1 MAGAAFVKLS
11 LDDKALLDGLS
22 KSQDRVKRFCAEV
35 RQYGT
40 QMASFSALA
49 ALPIRNA
56 VSSFADFELKMRQ
69 VKVMTDSSADSMRKM
84 SRLTREL
91 GRTTSYTTSQIASGM
106 VEFARAG
113 FSLSEIRNSIKPAM
127 DMAMATG
134 SDLSKSIQVAS
145 NAIRSFNLDSSSL
158 GRVSDVITATVNSS
172 TQTLEDFAEAFH
184 KASPIF
190 NQAGYDISELSA
202 AIGVLANL
210 GIKGSIAGTG
220 LSRAVQQISK
230 SSVRKVFK
238 EEANIDVEYGGKL
251 RKITDIF
258 KDMAYHMRSLSS
270 EAEQNEFVQR
280 TLGIIG
286 GRTGMPMISQF
297 ERVDELLAKIR
308 SSMGISSRSAD
319 EMERTTYGAVQR
331 IASALDD
338 VSIQLGELLS
348 SSIVG
353 DVETLARGLNS
364 LAGSTGALGGMAQ
377 QIVRFVSAFAGLGGV
392 IYVVSKIG
400 DVLSVF
406 NRPFKGASDAMA
418 KAFGKEGDKAYRA
431 RRMELMHL
439 AAEKQKEVDESQ
451 KSLDSESESLR
462 VCKERLNAQRE
473 LVKSIEKE
481 KLAARESVRESDR
494 RIAGIQE
501 TSRRESERYSQSL
514 IDRYRISAENRAEI
528 FDRQNRLSE
537 SEDRLEELR
546 RNRSAAKSSVDRYRK
561 TPEFSRYS
569 SALSRMARTQTDIS
583 GRMHDLDLKM
593 QGGNATPEEKAE
605 YKNLDR
611 QYKAVSKSLEFAR
624 KKAMARIDFD
634 ALSTSDKEVSEID
647 AQIKAESQRRRSLA
661 NELKET
667 LKKYNVDEAGFKTL
681 TRQNRAAASGYSAQ
695 VSAERQEKSRR
706 EDEYG
711 RVSGRLSAAKSEE
724 KAIEKEYRTLERGVS
739 KRKKSH
745 DAIVEQIR
753 TIDANL
759 NAVMPPTGFTQAGI
773 DEYNGL
779 SGAIKDTGRSLKA
792 LDDEAKSISKE
803 LPSILSNIERESK
816 TLDFAKEERD
826 RYLSS
831 DDVKSLKKDI
841 YQYRKASGNVKATIG
856 DIVKGGDA
864 AVSADFN
871 NAILKA
877 TENRD
882 KRIADMMSRR
892 DRLSSS
898 VSSASNELLSGRN
911 VPPSRRKV
919 LQGIVRNGSREIAD
933 IDKAIEG
940 VNRKYDDYVSGVKEN
955 LKSLSESI
963 RKRYKEIRGKA
974 STRGSAV
981 RQAMEA
987 RRNAM
992 EAYDAKSGRLEE
1004 IRGEKASSAF
1014 DYLKSNAE
1022 LSRLLKSGKISDG
1035 AGAMIRV
1042 VNDTKG
1048 VGSYMKAVSALSGT
1062 LSQATLTEL
1071 KNAAAVRMSGVEYGK
1086 ASGLIKAKSLA
1097 VSFGTKALA
1106 TSIQVL
1112 GQAWSMVK
1120 SYMLSM
1126 GVSFAITKALD
1137 YYNKVVNEGVERT
1150 EKLIDRYERLM
1161 EVMRGKR
1168 EEAISK
1174 SAQSYNDVAL
1184 IRSLGTEGL
1193 IDVGKYEKAN
1203 EAVDRLR
1210 KSYSELKS
1218 ELKDVETARRNADR
1232 IAKAVTAKN
1241 VSDVSAIDTESIS
1254 TGMGGINAA
1263 IANVEER
1270 IRRGDSGYRKSLLD
1284 DLVKAGGIRKVTT
1297 RTRDDKSGV
1306 TFSHYIGTQQSQY
1319 AAIGVGGDSAK
1330 EARYMR
1336 SHGYSEYDESTGK
1349 WYKVKESVNYGF
1361 EKVEDMTEESLR
1373 RIVDVIGKY
1382 LSKSDLE
1389 FENGDSSKIVE
1400 LSKKA
1405 DDLRKALETLRRS
1418 RSGDIGVNPNRV
1430 YSDAYPGAMPD
1441 EERTRGIDAVKASID
1456 RISSLSMTDTE
1467 NTLEKFN
1474 EEAKR
1479 NIEFLDKVISDYTD
1493 RLDYYRRSYGTLRG
1507 MAMTEPDRGR
1517 RSDLI
1522 RKMMTTLDNIK
1533 FTGNEL
1539 DKVILPL
1546 KDSYEGYVASYR
1558 KMMADKQSYQD
1569 YRNTRGPADDIVRA
1583 MSGKIDK
1590 ELDDIDLGKMFDD
1603 IRESMRSGD
1612 YDGASRKADNLAGL
1626 LERYIAYL
1634 RKEYYQRARD
1644 LSGKGLFS
1652 NDGRMSQQE
1661 KDDAMHELNDIASK
1675 LRDATDGFAKASAEV
1690 RRISV
1695 DIADKIR
1702 GIAENAQR
1710 YGLGGMSAVGYEG
1723 QASDAKM
1730 QFVRYAEQVGAMY
1743 SKGKRPGDREYDEAA
1758 KRLLMA
1764 SAAIERAGT
1773 AASDAGEFEKRIYGD
1788 AMRPFLMKDYGAVSE
1803 RTLEKKIT
1811 RLERS
1816 LELLG
1821 RTIDRTIRNKFGKS
1835 TVKGGAYNQGEKSEE
1850 LNRARIKASE
1860 QAIELDRLYRQRDAL
1875 RNADSFAKNYSFF
1888 SETSFSAKELDALGR
1903 DGTQERIARSSE
1915 GVERNTR
1922 AIDEKVR
1929 ALQGRLFFND
1939 VKATTWS
1946 E

>member
-69 VKVMTDSSADSMRKM
+69 IRVMTDSSADSMRKM

-220 LSRAVQQISK
+220 LARAVQQISK

-338 VSIQLGELLS
+338 VSIQLGELIS

-418 KAFGKEGDKAYRA
+418 KAFGKDGDKAYRA
-431 RRMELMHL
+431 RRTELMHL

-494 RIAGIQE
+494 RIASIQE

-514 IDRYRISAENRAEI
+514 IDRYKISADNRAEI
-528 FDRQNRLSE
+528 FDKQNRLRE
-537 SEDRLEELR
+537 SEDRLAELR
-546 RNRSAAKSSVDRYRK
+546 RKRSEAKSRVDRYK
-561 TPEFSRYS
+561 KSPDYSRYRS
-569 SALSRMARTQTDIS
+569 DLSRMAKTQTEIS
-583 GRMHDLDLKM
+583 GRMHDLDLKI

-611 QYKAVSKSLEFAR
+611 QYKAVSKSLEFTR
-624 KKAMARIDFD
+624 KKAMARIDFE
-634 ALSTSDKEVSEID
+634 ALDRSEKDVSAID
-647 AQIKAESQRRRSLA
+647 AQIKAEKQTNRRLA
-661 NELKET
+661 KELKET

-681 TRQNRAAASGYSAQ
+681 TRQYRAAASGYSAQ
-695 VSAERQEKSRR
+695 VSSERQEKSRR

-711 RVSGRLSAAKSEE
+711 RVSGRLATAKAEE

-745 DAIVEQIR
+745 DAIVEQRR

-779 SGAIKDTGRSLKA
+779 SGAIKDTKKRLND

-803 LPSILSNIERESK
+803 LPSLLSNVEKESK

-826 RYLSS
+826 RYISS

-882 KRIADMMSRR
+882 RRIAEMMSRR

-898 VSSASNELLSGRN
+898 VASASNELLSGRN

-933 IDKAIEG
+933 IDKAIDA

-974 STRGSAV
+974 GTRGSAV
-981 RQAMEA
+981 RKALDA

-992 EAYDAKSGRLEE
+992 EAYDAKSGRLDE

-1014 DYLKSNAE
+1014 DYLKRNAD
-1022 LSRLLKSGKISDG
+1022 LARLLKSGKISEG

-1062 LSQATLTEL
+1062 LSQATLAEL
-1071 KNAAAVRMSGVEYGK
+1071 KNAVSVRNSGVEYSK
-1086 ASGLIKAKSLA
+1086 ASGKVKAMA
-1097 VSFGTKALA
+1097 YGVAFGTKALA

-1112 GQAWSMVK
+1112 GQAWSTVK

-1126 GVSFAITKALD
+1126 GVSFAITKALE

-1150 EKLIDRYERLM
+1150 DKLIDRYERLM
-1161 EVMRGKR
+1161 EMMRGKR

-1174 SAQSYNDVAL
+1174 SAQSYNDIAL
-1184 IRSLGTEGL
+1184 IRSLGTEGP

-1263 IANVEER
+1263 IANVAER

-1284 DLVKAGGIRKVTT
+1284 DLVKAGGLGKVTT
-1297 RTRDDKSGV
+1297 RTRDDKSGITYAGAMAYHNPYRVNQLKPV
-1306 TFSHYIGTQQSQY
+1306 TMEEQ
-1319 AAIGVGGDSAK
+1319 AK
-1330 EARYMR
+1330 DMMQL
-1336 SHGYSEYDESTGK
+1336 GYSEYDESTGK

-1373 RIVDVIGKY
+1373 SIVDVIGKY

-1389 FENGDSSKIVE
+1389 IENGDSSKIVA
-1400 LSKKA
+1400 LSQKA

-1418 RSGDIGVNPNRV
+1418 RAGDIGVNPNRV
-1430 YSDAYPGAMPD
+1430 YSEAYPGAMPD
-1441 EERTRGIDAVKASID
+1441 DERTRGIDAVKASIE

-1474 EEAKR
+1474 EEAKK

-1522 RKMMTTLDNIK
+1522 RKMMTALDNIK
-1533 FTGNEL
+1533 FTWNEL
-1539 DKVILPL
+1539 DNVILPL

-1558 KMMADKQSYQD
+1558 KMMADRQSYQD

-1583 MSGKIDK
+1583 MSGKVDK
-1590 ELDDIDLGKMFDD
+1590 ELDDIDIGKMFDD
-1603 IRESMRSGD
+1603 IRESMKSGD

-1634 RKEYYQRARD
+1634 RKEYYQRARE

-1661 KDDAMHELNDIASK
+1661 KDDAMYELNDIASK
-1675 LRDATDGFAKASAEV
+1675 LRDATEGFAKASAEV

-1710 YGLGGMSAVGYEG
+1710 YGLGGMSAVGHEG

-1764 SAAIERAGT
+1764 SAAIERAST
-1773 AASDAGEFEKRIYGD
+1773 ASSEAGEFEKRIYGE

-1821 RTIDRTIRNKFGKS
+1821 RTIDRKIRNKFGKS

-1860 QAIELDRLYRQRDAL
+1860 QAIELDRLYRQREAL
-1875 RNADSFAKNYSFF
+1875 KNADSFAKNYSFF
-1888 SETSFSAKELDALGR
+1888 SETSFSAKELDALGH

>member
-22 KSQDRVKRFCAEV
+22 KSQDRMKRFCAEV

-220 LSRAVQQISK
+220 LARAVQQISK

-364 LAGSTGALGGMAQ
+364 LAASTGALGGMAQ

-462 VCKERLNAQRE
+462 VCKERLNAQRQ

-494 RIAGIQE
+494 RIASIQDRA
-501 TSRRESERYSQSL
+501 RRESEQYSQKL
-514 IDRYRISAENRAEI
+514 IDRYKISADNKAEI
-528 FDRQNRLSE
+528 FDKQNRLRE
-537 SEDRLEELR
+537 SEDMIAELIR
-546 RNRSAAKSSVDRYRK
+546 KRSEAKSNVDRYK
-561 TPEFSRYS
+561 KSPYYSKYS
-569 SALSRMARTQTDIS
+569 SALSRMERTQTDIS
-583 GRMHDLDLKM
+583 GRMHDLDMKM
-593 QGGNATPEEKAE
+593 QGGTATADEKAE
-605 YKNLDR
+605 YRNLDR
-611 QYKAVSKSLEFAR
+611 QYRAVSKSLEFTR
-624 KKAMARIDFD
+624 KKAMASIDFD
-634 ALSTSDKEVSEID
+634 ALAKSEADVSDLDAEIS
-647 AQIKAESQRRRSLA
+647 AASAARRRIA
-661 NELKET
+661 AELKGT

-681 TRQNRAAASGYSAQ
+681 TRMNRAAASGYSAQ
-695 VSAERQEKSRR
+695 VSSERQEKTRR

-711 RVSGRLSAAKSEE
+711 RVSGRLSAAKAEE
-724 KAIEKEYRTLERGVS
+724 KAIEKEYRTLERGVN

-745 DAIVEQIR
+745 DAIVEQRR

-759 NAVMPPTGFTQAGI
+759 NAVMPPTGFTKAGI

-779 SGAIKDTGRSLKA
+779 SGAIKDTKRSLNA
-792 LDDEAKSISKE
+792 LDDETKSISKE
-803 LPSILSNIERESK
+803 LPSLLSNVERESK
-816 TLDFAKEERD
+816 ALDFAKEERD
-826 RYLSS
+826 RYLVS
-831 DDVKSLKKDI
+831 DEAKAIKRDI
-841 YQYRKASGNVKATIG
+841 YRFRKASLNDSVTIG
-856 DIVKGGDA
+856 DIVNGGDA
-864 AVSADFN
+864 AVSESLN
-871 NAILKA
+871 SA
-877 TENRD
+877 TTEAMAYRD
-882 KRIADMMSRR
+882 RKIAELMSRR
-892 DRLSSS
+892 ETLKSS
-898 VSSASNELLSGRN
+898 VSSSADELLSGRN

-919 LQGIVRNGSREIAD
+919 LQGIVRNGSRGIAD
-933 IDKAIEG
+933 IDKAIDA

-963 RKRYKEIRGKA
+963 RKRYKEIRENAG
-974 STRGSAV
+974 TRASAV
-981 RQAMEA
+981 RKAMDA

-1014 DYLKSNAE
+1014 DYLKRNAE
-1022 LSRLLKSGKISDG
+1022 LARLLKSGKISEG

-1048 VGSYMKAVSALSGT
+1048 VGTYMKAVSSLSGT

-1126 GVSFAITKALD
+1126 GVSFAITKALE
-1137 YYNKVVNEGVERT
+1137 YYNRVVNEGVERT
-1150 EKLIDRYERLM
+1150 ERLIDRYERLM
-1161 EVMRGKR
+1161 EMMRGKR

-1184 IRSLGTEGL
+1184 IRSLGTEGP

-1218 ELKDVETARRNADR
+1218 ELKDVDTARRNADR

-1270 IRRGDSGYRKSLLD
+1270 IRRGDSGYRQSLLD
-1284 DLVKAGGIRKVTT
+1284 ELVKAGGIRKVTT

-1330 EARYMR
+1330 EASYMR

-1373 RIVDVIGKY
+1373 SIVDVIDKY

-1400 LSKKA
+1400 LSQKA
-1405 DDLRKALETLRRS
+1405 DGLRKALETLRRS

-1430 YSDAYPGAMPD
+1430 YSEAYPGAMPD
-1441 EERTRGIDAVKASID
+1441 EERTRGIDAVKASIE

-1474 EEAKR
+1474 EEAKK

-1522 RKMMTTLDNIK
+1522 RKMMTALDNIK

-1539 DKVILPL
+1539 DKVIIPL

-1558 KMMADKQSYQD
+1558 KMMADRQSYQD

-1590 ELDDIDLGKMFDD
+1590 ELDDIDIGKMFDD
-1603 IRESMRSGD
+1603 IREYMKSGD
-1612 YDGASRKADNLAGL
+1612 YDGASRKADNLSGL

-1634 RKEYYQRARD
+1634 RKEYYQRARE

-1661 KDDAMHELNDIASK
+1661 KDDAMYELNDIASK
-1675 LRDATDGFAKASAEV
+1675 LRDATEGFAKASGEV

-1695 DIADKIR
+1695 EIADKIR

-1764 SAAIERAGT
+1764 SAAIERAVT
-1773 AASDAGEFEKRIYGD
+1773 ASSEAGEFEKRIYGE

-1860 QAIELDRLYRQRDAL
+1860 QAIELDRLYRQREAL
-1875 RNADSFAKNYSFF
+1875 KNADSFAKNYSFF

-1929 ALQGRLFFND
+1929 ELQGRLFFND

>member
-69 VKVMTDSSADSMRKM
+69 IKVMTDSSADSMRKM

-145 NAIRSFNLDSSSL
+145 NAIRSFNLDSLSL

-220 LSRAVQQISK
+220 LARAVQQISK

-364 LAGSTGALGGMAQ
+364 LAASTGALGGMAQ

-392 IYVVSKIG
+392 IYIVSKIG

-418 KAFGKEGDKAYRA
+418 KAFGNEGDKAYRA
-431 RRMELMHL
+431 RRTELMHL

-494 RIAGIQE
+494 RIASIQE

-514 IDRYRISAENRAEI
+514 IDRYKISAENKAEI
-528 FDRQNRLSE
+528 FDRQNRLRE
-537 SEDRLEELR
+537 SEDRIADLR
-546 RNRSAAKSSVDRYRK
+546 RKRSEAKSSVDRYK
-561 TPEFSRYS
+561 KSPDYSRYR
-569 SALSRMARTQTDIS
+569 ADLSRMARTQTDIS
-583 GRMHDLDLKM
+583 GRMHDLDKKM
-593 QGGNATPEEKAE
+593 QEGTATADEKAE

-611 QYKAVSKSLEFAR
+611 QYKAVSKALEFTR
-624 KKAMARIDFD
+624 KKAMANIDFD
-634 ALSTSDKEVSEID
+634 ALAKSESDVSDLDAEIS
-647 AQIKAESQRRRSLA
+647 AASAERRRLA
-661 NELKET
+661 SELKGT

-681 TRQNRAAASGYSAQ
+681 TRMNRAAASGYSAQ
-695 VSAERQEKSRR
+695 VSAERQEKTRR

-711 RVSGRLSAAKSEE
+711 RVSGRLTAAKAEE
-724 KAIEKEYRTLERGVS
+724 KAIEKEYRTLERGVN

-745 DAIVEQIR
+745 DAIVEQRR

-759 NAVMPPTGFTQAGI
+759 NAVMPPTGFTKAGI

-779 SGAIKDTGRSLKA
+779 SGAIKDTKKSLKA

-803 LPSILSNIERESK
+803 LPSLLSNVEKESK
-816 TLDFAKEERD
+816 NLDFAKEERD
-826 RYLSS
+826 RYISS

-841 YQYRKASGNVKATIG
+841 YQYRKASENGKATIG

-864 AVSADFN
+864 AFSADLN
-871 NAILKA
+871 SAILKA

-892 DRLSSS
+892 DRISSS
-898 VSSASNELLSGRN
+898 VASASNELLSGRN

-933 IDKAIEG
+933 IDKAIDA

-981 RQAMEA
+981 RQAMDA

-1004 IRGEKASSAF
+1004 IRGEKASAAF
-1014 DYLKSNAE
+1014 YYLKSNAE
-1022 LSRLLKSGKISDG
+1022 LSRLLKSGKISAG

-1048 VGSYMKAVSALSGT
+1048 VGTYMKAVSSLSGT
-1062 LSQATLTEL
+1062 LSQATLMEL
-1071 KNAAAVRMSGVEYGK
+1071 KNAAAVRMSGVEYGN
-1086 ASGLIKAKSLA
+1086 ASGKVKAMA
-1097 VSFGTKALA
+1097 YGVAFGTKALA

-1126 GVSFAITKALD
+1126 GVSFAITKALE

-1150 EKLIDRYERLM
+1150 ERLIDRYERLM
-1161 EVMRGKR
+1161 EMMRDKR

-1184 IRSLGTEGL
+1184 IRSLGTEGP

-1297 RTRDDKSGV
+1297 RTRDDKSGITYAGAMAYHNPYRVNQLKPV
-1306 TFSHYIGTQQSQY
+1306 TMEEQ
-1319 AAIGVGGDSAK
+1319 AK
-1330 EARYMR
+1330 DMMQL
-1336 SHGYSEYDESTGK
+1336 GYSEYDESTGK

-1361 EKVEDMTEESLR
+1361 EKVEDMTEESLGS
-1373 RIVDVIGKY
+1373 IVDVIEKY

-1389 FENGDSSKIVE
+1389 FEKDDSSKIVE
-1400 LSKKA
+1400 LSQKA
-1405 DDLRKALETLRRS
+1405 DELRKALETLRRS

-1430 YSDAYPGAMPD
+1430 YSEAYPGAMPD
-1441 EERTRGIDAVKASID
+1441 DERTRGINEVKASIE

-1467 NTLEKFN
+1467 KTLEKFN

-1522 RKMMTTLDNIK
+1522 RKMMTALDNIK

-1558 KMMADKQSYQD
+1558 KMMADRQSYQD
-1569 YRNTRGPADDIVRA
+1569 YRNTRGPADDIVRS
-1583 MSGKIDK
+1583 MSGKVDK

-1603 IRESMRSGD
+1603 IRESMKSGD

-1634 RKEYYQRARD
+1634 RKEYYQRARA
-1644 LSGKGLFS
+1644 LSDKGLFS

-1661 KDDAMHELNDIASK
+1661 KDDAMYELNDIASK
-1675 LRDATDGFAKASAEV
+1675 LRDATEGFAKASGEV

-1695 DIADKIR
+1695 EIADKIR

-1773 AASDAGEFEKRIYGD
+1773 ASSEAGEFEKRIYGD
-1788 AMRPFLMKDYGAVSE
+1788 AMMPFLMKDYGAVSE

-1860 QAIELDRLYRQRDAL
+1860 QAIELDRLYRQREAL

-1929 ALQGRLFFND
+1929 SLQGRLFFND

>member
-1 MAGAAFVKLS
+1 
-11 LDDKALLDGLS
+11 
-22 KSQDRVKRFCAEV
+22 
-35 RQYGT
+35 
-40 QMASFSALA
+40 
-49 ALPIRNA
+49 
-56 VSSFADFELKMRQ
+56 
-69 VKVMTDSSADSMRKM
+69 
-84 SRLTREL
+84 
-91 GRTTSYTTSQIASGM
+91 
-106 VEFARAG
+106 
-113 FSLSEIRNSIKPAM
+113 
-127 DMAMATG
+127 
-134 SDLSKSIQVAS
+134 
-145 NAIRSFNLDSSSL
+145 
-158 GRVSDVITATVNSS
+158 
-172 TQTLEDFAEAFH
+172 
-184 KASPIF
+184 
-190 NQAGYDISELSA
+190 
-202 AIGVLANL
+202 
-210 GIKGSIAGTG
+210 
-220 LSRAVQQISK
+220 
-230 SSVRKVFK
+230 
-238 EEANIDVEYGGKL
+238 
-251 RKITDIF
+251 
-258 KDMAYHMRSLSS
+258 
-270 EAEQNEFVQR
+270 
-280 TLGIIG
+280 
-286 GRTGMPMISQF
+286 
-297 ERVDELLAKIR
+297 
-308 SSMGISSRSAD
+308 
-319 EMERTTYGAVQR
+319 
-331 IASALDD
+331 
-338 VSIQLGELLS
+338 
-348 SSIVG
+348 
-353 DVETLARGLNS
+353 
-364 LAGSTGALGGMAQ
+364 
-377 QIVRFVSAFAGLGGV
+377 
-392 IYVVSKIG
+392 
-400 DVLSVF
+400 
-406 NRPFKGASDAMA
+406 
-418 KAFGKEGDKAYRA
+418 
-431 RRMELMHL
+431 
-439 AAEKQKEVDESQ
+439 
-451 KSLDSESESLR
+451 
-462 VCKERLNAQRE
+462 
-473 LVKSIEKE
+473 
-481 KLAARESVRESDR
+481 
-494 RIAGIQE
+494 
-501 TSRRESERYSQSL
+501 
-514 IDRYRISAENRAEI
+514 
-528 FDRQNRLSE
+528 
-537 SEDRLEELR
+537 
-546 RNRSAAKSSVDRYRK
+546 
-561 TPEFSRYS
+561 
-569 SALSRMARTQTDIS
+569 
-583 GRMHDLDLKM
+583 
-593 QGGNATPEEKAE
+593 
-605 YKNLDR
+605 
-611 QYKAVSKSLEFAR
+611 
-624 KKAMARIDFD
+624 
-634 ALSTSDKEVSEID
+634 
-647 AQIKAESQRRRSLA
+647 
-661 NELKET
+661 
-667 LKKYNVDEAGFKTL
+667 
-681 TRQNRAAASGYSAQ
+681 
-695 VSAERQEKSRR
+695 
-706 EDEYG
+706 
-711 RVSGRLSAAKSEE
+711 
-724 KAIEKEYRTLERGVS
+724 
-739 KRKKSH
+739 
-745 DAIVEQIR
+745 
-753 TIDANL
+753 
-759 NAVMPPTGFTQAGI
+759 
-773 DEYNGL
+773 
-779 SGAIKDTGRSLKA
+779 
-792 LDDEAKSISKE
+792 
-803 LPSILSNIERESK
+803 
-816 TLDFAKEERD
+816 
-826 RYLSS
+826 
-831 DDVKSLKKDI
+831 
-841 YQYRKASGNVKATIG
+841 
-856 DIVKGGDA
+856 
-864 AVSADFN
+864 
-871 NAILKA
+871 
-877 TENRD
+877 
-882 KRIADMMSRR
+882 MMSRR
-892 DRLSSS
+892 DRISSS
-898 VSSASNELLSGRN
+898 VASASNELLSGMN
-911 VPPSRRKV
+911 VPYSRRKV
-919 LQGIVRNGSREIAD
+919 LQGIVSNGSREIAD
-933 IDKAIEG
+933 IDKAIDA

-963 RKRYKEIRGKA
+963 RKRYKEVRGKA
-974 STRGSAV
+974 STRGYAV

-992 EAYDAKSGRLEE
+992 DAYAAKSGRLEE

-1022 LSRLLKSGKISDG
+1022 LARLLKSGKISEG

-1048 VGSYMKAVSALSGT
+1048 VGTYMKAVSSLSGT
-1062 LSQATLTEL
+1062 LSQATLMEL

-1086 ASGLIKAKSLA
+1086 ASGKVKAMA
-1097 VSFGTKALA
+1097 YGVAFGTKALA

-1126 GVSFAITKALD
+1126 GVSFAITKALE

-1150 EKLIDRYERLM
+1150 ERLIDRYERLM
-1161 EVMRGKR
+1161 EMMRDKR

-1184 IRSLGTEGL
+1184 IRSLGTEGP

-1297 RTRDDKSGV
+1297 RTRDDKSGITYAGAMAYHNPYRVNQLKPV
-1306 TFSHYIGTQQSQY
+1306 TMEEQ
-1319 AAIGVGGDSAK
+1319 AK
-1330 EARYMR
+1330 DMMQL
-1336 SHGYSEYDESTGK
+1336 GYSEYDESTGK

-1373 RIVDVIGKY
+1373 SIVDVIGKY

-1389 FENGDSSKIVE
+1389 FEKDDSSKIVE
-1400 LSKKA
+1400 LSQKA
-1405 DDLRKALETLRRS
+1405 EELRKALETLRRS

-1430 YSDAYPGAMPD
+1430 YSEAYPGAMPD
-1441 EERTRGIDAVKASID
+1441 DERTRGINEVKASIE

-1467 NTLEKFN
+1467 KTLEKFN

-1522 RKMMTTLDNIK
+1522 RKMMTALDNIK

-1558 KMMADKQSYQD
+1558 KMMADRQSYQD

-1603 IRESMRSGD
+1603 IRESMKSGD

-1634 RKEYYQRARD
+1634 RKEYYQRARE
-1644 LSGKGLFS
+1644 LSDKGLFS

-1661 KDDAMHELNDIASK
+1661 KDDAMYELNDIASK
-1675 LRDATDGFAKASAEV
+1675 LRDATEGFAKASGEV

-1695 DIADKIR
+1695 EIADKIR

-1710 YGLGGMSAVGYEG
+1710 YGLGGMSEVGYEG

-1773 AASDAGEFEKRIYGD
+1773 ASSEAGEFEKRIYGD
-1788 AMRPFLMKDYGAVSE
+1788 AMMPFLMKDYGAVSE

-1860 QAIELDRLYRQRDAL
+1860 QAIELDRLYRQREAL

>member
-69 VKVMTDSSADSMRKM
+69 IRVMTDSSADSMRKM

-220 LSRAVQQISK
+220 LARAVQQISK

-514 IDRYRISAENRAEI
+514 IDRYKISADNRAEI
-528 FDRQNRLSE
+528 FDKQNRLRE
-537 SEDRLEELR
+537 SEDRIAELIR
-546 RNRSAAKSSVDRYRK
+546 KRSEAKSSVDRYK
-561 TPEFSRYS
+561 KSPDYSRYRS
-569 SALSRMARTQTDIS
+569 DLSRMARTQTDIS
-583 GRMHDLDLKM
+583 GRMHELDKKM
-593 QGGNATPEEKAE
+593 QEGTATDDEKAE

-611 QYKAVSKSLEFAR
+611 QYKAVSKSLEFTR
-624 KKAMARIDFD
+624 KKAMASIDFD
-634 ALSTSDKEVSEID
+634 ALSKSEADVSDFDAEIS
-647 AQIKAESQRRRSLA
+647 AASAERRRLA
-661 NELKET
+661 SELKGT

-681 TRQNRAAASGYSAQ
+681 TRQNRAAASGYSAK

-711 RVSGRLSAAKSEE
+711 RVSGRLSAAKAEE

-745 DAIVEQIR
+745 DAIVEQRR

-792 LDDEAKSISKE
+792 LDDEAKSISNE

-816 TLDFAKEERD
+816 TLDLAKDERD

-856 DIVKGGDA
+856 DIVNGGDA

-882 KRIADMMSRR
+882 RRIAEMMSRR

-898 VSSASNELLSGRN
+898 VASASNELLSGRN

-919 LQGIVRNGSREIAD
+919 LQGIVRNGSRGVAD
-933 IDKAIEG
+933 IDKAIDA

-963 RKRYKEIRGKA
+963 RKRYKEIRGNA
-974 STRGSAV
+974 STRGYAV
-981 RQAMEA
+981 RQALDA

-1014 DYLKSNAE
+1014 DYLKRNAD
-1022 LSRLLKSGKISDG
+1022 LARLLKSGKISEG

-1048 VGSYMKAVSALSGT
+1048 VGSYMKAVSALSGA
-1062 LSQATLTEL
+1062 LSQATLAEL

-1086 ASGLIKAKSLA
+1086 ASGRVKAMAYASA
-1097 VSFGTKALA
+1097 FGTKALA

-1126 GVSFAITKALD
+1126 GVSFAITKALE

-1161 EVMRGKR
+1161 EMMRDRR

-1174 SAQSYNDVAL
+1174 SAQSYNDIAL
-1184 IRSLGTEGL
+1184 IRSLGTEGP

-1254 TGMGGINAA
+1254 AGMGGINAA

-1284 DLVKAGGIRKVTT
+1284 DLVKAGGLGKVTT
-1297 RTRDDKSGV
+1297 RTRDDKSGITYAGAMAYHNPYRVNQLKPV
-1306 TFSHYIGTQQSQY
+1306 TMEEQ
-1319 AAIGVGGDSAK
+1319 AK
-1330 EARYMR
+1330 DMMQL
-1336 SHGYSEYDESTGK
+1336 GYSEYDESTGK

-1373 RIVDVIGKY
+1373 SIVDVIEKY

-1400 LSKKA
+1400 LSQKA

-1430 YSDAYPGAMPD
+1430 YSEAYPGAMPD
-1441 EERTRGIDAVKASID
+1441 DERTRGIDAVKASIE
-1456 RISSLSMTDTE
+1456 RISSLSMTETE

-1522 RKMMTTLDNIK
+1522 RKMMTALDNIK

-1558 KMMADKQSYQD
+1558 KMMADRQSYQE

-1583 MSGKIDK
+1583 MSGKVDK

-1603 IRESMRSGD
+1603 IRESMKSGD

-1634 RKEYYQRARD
+1634 RKEYYQRARE

-1675 LRDATDGFAKASAEV
+1675 LRDATEGFAKASAEV

-1764 SAAIERAGT
+1764 SAAIERAST
-1773 AASDAGEFEKRIYGD
+1773 ASSEAGEFEKRIYGE

-1821 RTIDRTIRNKFGKS
+1821 RTIDRKIRNKFGKS

-1860 QAIELDRLYRQRDAL
+1860 QAIELDRLYRQREAL

>member
-69 VKVMTDSSADSMRKM
+69 IKVMTDSSADSMRKM

-145 NAIRSFNLDSSSL
+145 NAIRSFNLDSLSL

-220 LSRAVQQISK
+220 LARAVQQISK

-364 LAGSTGALGGMAQ
+364 LAASTGALGGMAQ

-392 IYVVSKIG
+392 IYIVSKIG

-418 KAFGKEGDKAYRA
+418 KAFGNEGDKAYRA
-431 RRMELMHL
+431 RRTELMHL
-439 AAEKQKEVDESQ
+439 AAEKQKEVDESK

-462 VCKERLNAQRE
+462 VCKERLNAHRE

-494 RIAGIQE
+494 RIASIQE

-514 IDRYRISAENRAEI
+514 IDRYKISAENKAEI
-528 FDRQNRLSE
+528 FDKQNRLRE
-537 SEDRLEELR
+537 SEDRIADLR
-546 RNRSAAKSSVDRYRK
+546 RKRSEAKSSVDRYK
-561 TPEFSRYS
+561 KSPDYSRYR
-569 SALSRMARTQTDIS
+569 ANLSRMARTQTDIS
-583 GRMHDLDLKM
+583 GRMHDLDKKM
-593 QGGNATPEEKAE
+593 QEGTATADEKAE
-605 YKNLDR
+605 CKNLDR
-611 QYKAVSKSLEFAR
+611 QYKAVSKSLEFTR
-624 KKAMARIDFD
+624 KKAIANIDFD
-634 ALSTSDKEVSEID
+634 ALAKSESDVSDLDAEIS
-647 AQIKAESQRRRSLA
+647 AASAERRRLA
-661 NELKET
+661 SELKGT

-681 TRQNRAAASGYSAQ
+681 TRMNRAAASGYSAQ
-695 VSAERQEKSRR
+695 VSAERQEKTRR

-711 RVSGRLSAAKSEE
+711 RVSGRLTAAKAEE
-724 KAIEKEYRTLERGVS
+724 KAIEKEYRTLERGVN

-759 NAVMPPTGFTQAGI
+759 NAVMPPTGFTKAGI

-779 SGAIKDTGRSLKA
+779 SGAIKDTKKSLKA

-803 LPSILSNIERESK
+803 LPSLLSNVEKESK
-816 TLDFAKEERD
+816 NLDFAKEERD
-826 RYLSS
+826 RYISS

-841 YQYRKASGNVKATIG
+841 YQYRKASENGKATIG

-864 AVSADFN
+864 AFSADLN
-871 NAILKA
+871 SAILKA

-892 DRLSSS
+892 DRISSS
-898 VSSASNELLSGRN
+898 VASASNELLSGRN

-933 IDKAIEG
+933 IDKAIDA

-981 RQAMEA
+981 RQAMDA

-1004 IRGEKASSAF
+1004 IRGEKASAAF

-1022 LSRLLKSGKISDG
+1022 LSRLLKSGKISEG

-1048 VGSYMKAVSALSGT
+1048 VGTYMKAVSSLSGT
-1062 LSQATLTEL
+1062 LSQATLMEL

-1086 ASGLIKAKSLA
+1086 ASGRVKAMAYASA
-1097 VSFGTKALA
+1097 FGTKALA

-1126 GVSFAITKALD
+1126 GVSFAITKALE

-1150 EKLIDRYERLM
+1150 ERLIDRYERLM
-1161 EVMRGKR
+1161 EMMRDKR

-1184 IRSLGTEGL
+1184 IRSLGTEGP

-1297 RTRDDKSGV
+1297 RTRDDKSGITYAGAMAYHNPYRVNQLKPV
-1306 TFSHYIGTQQSQY
+1306 TMEEQ
-1319 AAIGVGGDSAK
+1319 AK
-1330 EARYMR
+1330 DMMQL
-1336 SHGYSEYDESTGK
+1336 GYSEYDESTGK

-1373 RIVDVIGKY
+1373 SIVDVIEKY

-1389 FENGDSSKIVE
+1389 FEKDDSSKIVE
-1400 LSKKA
+1400 LSQKA

-1430 YSDAYPGAMPD
+1430 YSEAYPGAMPD
-1441 EERTRGIDAVKASID
+1441 DERTRGINEVKASIE

-1467 NTLEKFN
+1467 KTLEKFN
-1474 EEAKR
+1474 EEAKK

-1522 RKMMTTLDNIK
+1522 RKMMTALDNIK

-1558 KMMADKQSYQD
+1558 KMMADRQSYQD

-1603 IRESMRSGD
+1603 IRESMKSGD

-1634 RKEYYQRARD
+1634 RKEYYQRARA
-1644 LSGKGLFS
+1644 LSDKGLFS

-1661 KDDAMHELNDIASK
+1661 KDDAMYELNDIASK
-1675 LRDATDGFAKASAEV
+1675 LRDATEGFAKASGEV

-1695 DIADKIR
+1695 EIADKIR

-1773 AASDAGEFEKRIYGD
+1773 ASSEAGEFEKRIYGD
-1788 AMRPFLMKDYGAVSE
+1788 AMMPFLMKDYGAVSE

-1860 QAIELDRLYRQRDAL
+1860 QAIELDRLYRQREAL

>member
-1 MAGAAFVKLS
+1 MAGAAFIKLS

-69 VKVMTDSSADSMRKM
+69 IKVMTDSSADSMRKM

-220 LSRAVQQISK
+220 LARAVQQISK

-319 EMERTTYGAVQR
+319 EMERTTHGAVQR

-364 LAGSTGALGGMAQ
+364 LAASTGALGGMAQ

-418 KAFGKEGDKAYRA
+418 KAFGNEGDKAYRA
-431 RRMELMHL
+431 RRTELMHL

-514 IDRYRISAENRAEI
+514 IDRYKISAENKAEI
-528 FDRQNRLSE
+528 FDRQNRLRE
-537 SEDRLEELR
+537 SEDRLAELR
-546 RNRSAAKSSVDRYRK
+546 RKRSEAKSSVDRYRK

-569 SALSRMARTQTDIS
+569 SALSRMAKTQTEIS
-583 GRMHDLDLKM
+583 GRLHDLDLKI
-593 QGGNATPEEKAE
+593 QGGNATPDDKAE

-611 QYKAVSKSLEFAR
+611 QYKSVSKSLEFAR
-624 KKAMARIDFD
+624 KKAMANIDFD
-634 ALSTSDKEVSEID
+634 ALAKSESDVSDLDAEIS
-647 AQIKAESQRRRSLA
+647 AASAERRRLA
-661 NELKET
+661 SELKGT
-667 LKKYNVDEAGFKTL
+667 LKKYNVNEAGFKTL
-681 TRQNRAAASGYSAQ
+681 TRMNRAAASGYSAQ
-695 VSAERQEKSRR
+695 VSAERQEKTRR

-711 RVSGRLSAAKSEE
+711 RVSGRLTAAKAEE
-724 KAIEKEYRTLERGVS
+724 KAIEKEYRTLERGVN

-745 DAIVEQIR
+745 EAIVEQRR

-759 NAVMPPTGFTQAGI
+759 NAVMPPTGFTKAGI

-779 SGAIKDTGRSLKA
+779 SGAIKDTRRSLEA

-803 LPSILSNIERESK
+803 LPSLLSNVEKESK
-816 TLDFAKEERD
+816 NLDFAKEERD
-826 RYLSS
+826 RYISS

-841 YQYRKASGNVKATIG
+841 YQYRKASENGKATIG
-856 DIVKGGDA
+856 DIVNGGDA
-864 AVSADFN
+864 ALSADLN
-871 NAILKA
+871 SAILKA
-877 TENRD
+877 TDNRD

-892 DRLSSS
+892 DRISSS
-898 VSSASNELLSGRN
+898 VASASNELLSGRN

-933 IDKAIEG
+933 IDKAIDA

-963 RKRYKEIRGKA
+963 RKRYKDIRENAG
-974 STRGSAV
+974 TRASAV
-981 RQAMEA
+981 RKAMDA

-1014 DYLKSNAE
+1014 DYLKRNAE
-1022 LSRLLKSGKISDG
+1022 LARLLKSGKISEG

-1048 VGSYMKAVSALSGT
+1048 VGSYIKAVSALSGT

-1086 ASGLIKAKSLA
+1086 ASGRVKAMAYASA
-1097 VSFGTKALA
+1097 FGTKALA

-1126 GVSFAITKALD
+1126 GVSFAITKALE

-1150 EKLIDRYERLM
+1150 ERLIDRYERLM
-1161 EVMRGKR
+1161 EMMRDKR

-1184 IRSLGTEGL
+1184 IRSLGTEGP

-1284 DLVKAGGIRKVTT
+1284 DLVKAGGIRKVTM
-1297 RTRDDKSGV
+1297 RTRDDKSGITYAGAMAYHNPYRVNQLKPV
-1306 TFSHYIGTQQSQY
+1306 TMEEQ
-1319 AAIGVGGDSAK
+1319 AK
-1330 EARYMR
+1330 DMMQL
-1336 SHGYSEYDESTGK
+1336 GYSEYDESTGK

-1361 EKVEDMTEESLR
+1361 EKVEDMTEESLGG
-1373 RIVDVIGKY
+1373 IVDVIEKY
-1382 LSKSDLE
+1382 LSKRDLE
-1389 FENGDSSKIVE
+1389 FEKDDSSKIVE
-1400 LSKKA
+1400 LSQKA

-1430 YSDAYPGAMPD
+1430 YSEAYPGAMPD
-1441 EERTRGIDAVKASID
+1441 DERTRGINEVKASIE

-1467 NTLEKFN
+1467 KTLEKFN
-1474 EEAKR
+1474 EEAKK

-1522 RKMMTTLDNIK
+1522 RKMMTALDNIK
-1533 FTGNEL
+1533 FTGKEL
-1539 DKVILPL
+1539 DNVILPL
-1546 KDSYEGYVASYR
+1546 KDSYDGYVASYR
-1558 KMMADKQSYQD
+1558 KMMAGRQSYQD
-1569 YRNTRGPADDIVRA
+1569 YRNTRGPADDIVRS
-1583 MSGKIDK
+1583 MSGKVDK

-1603 IRESMRSGD
+1603 IRKSMNSGD
-1612 YDGASRKADNLAGL
+1612 YDGASRKADNLTGL

-1634 RKEYYQRARD
+1634 RKEYYQRARE

-1652 NDGRMSQQE
+1652 NDGRMSQKE
-1661 KDDAMHELNDIASK
+1661 KDDAMYELNDIASK
-1675 LRDATDGFAKASAEV
+1675 LRDATDGFVKASGEV

-1695 DIADKIR
+1695 DIADRIR

-1764 SAAIERAGT
+1764 SAEVERAST
-1773 AASDAGEFEKRIYGD
+1773 SSTEAGEFERRIYGD
-1788 AMRPFLMKDYGAVSE
+1788 AMMPFLMKDYGAVSE

-1850 LNRARIKASE
+1850 LNRARIRASE
-1860 QAIELDRLYRQRDAL
+1860 QAIELDRLYRQREAL

-1929 ALQGRLFFND
+1929 ALQGRIFFND

>member
-69 VKVMTDSSADSMRKM
+69 IRVMTDSSADSMRKM

-220 LSRAVQQISK
+220 LARAVQQISK

-501 TSRRESERYSQSL
+501 TSRRESEKYSQSL
-514 IDRYRISAENRAEI
+514 IDRYRISAENKAEI
-528 FDRQNRLSE
+528 FDRQNRLRE
-537 SEDRLEELR
+537 SEDRLAELR

-561 TPEFSRYS
+561 MPEFSRYS
-569 SALSRMARTQTDIS
+569 SDLSRMAKTQTEIS
-583 GRMHDLDLKM
+583 GKMHDLDLKI

-611 QYKAVSKSLEFAR
+611 QYKAVSKSLEFTR
-624 KKAMARIDFD
+624 KKAMARIDFE
-634 ALSTSDKEVSEID
+634 ALDRSEKDVSAID
-647 AQIKAESQRRRSLA
+647 AQIKAEKQINRNLA

-695 VSAERQEKSRR
+695 VSSERQEKSRR

-711 RVSGRLSAAKSEE
+711 RVSGRLSAAKAEE

-745 DAIVEQIR
+745 DAIVEHRR

-779 SGAIKDTGRSLKA
+779 SGAIKDTKKRLND

-803 LPSILSNIERESK
+803 LPSLLSNVEKESK

-841 YQYRKASGNVKATIG
+841 YQYRKDSGNVKATIG
-856 DIVKGGDA
+856 DIVNGGDA

-882 KRIADMMSRR
+882 RRIAEMMSRR

-898 VSSASNELLSGRN
+898 VASASNELLSGRN

-919 LQGIVRNGSREIAD
+919 LQGIVRNGSRGVAD
-933 IDKAIEG
+933 IDKAIDA

-974 STRGSAV
+974 GTRGSAV
-981 RQAMEA
+981 RKALDA

-992 EAYDAKSGRLEE
+992 EAYDAKSGRLDE

-1014 DYLKSNAE
+1014 DYLKRNAD
-1022 LSRLLKSGKISDG
+1022 LARLLKSGKISEG

-1062 LSQATLTEL
+1062 LSQATLAEL
-1071 KNAAAVRMSGVEYGK
+1071 KNAVSVRNSGVEYSK
-1086 ASGLIKAKSLA
+1086 ASGKVKAMA
-1097 VSFGTKALA
+1097 YGVAFGTKALA

-1126 GVSFAITKALD
+1126 GVSFAITKALE

-1150 EKLIDRYERLM
+1150 DRLIDRYERLM
-1161 EVMRGKR
+1161 EMMRGKR

-1174 SAQSYNDVAL
+1174 SAQSYNDIAL
-1184 IRSLGTEGL
+1184 IRSLGTEGP

-1284 DLVKAGGIRKVTT
+1284 DLVKAGGLGKVTT
-1297 RTRDDKSGV
+1297 RTRDDKSGITYAGAMAYHNPYRVNQLKPV
-1306 TFSHYIGTQQSQY
+1306 TMEEQ
-1319 AAIGVGGDSAK
+1319 AK
-1330 EARYMR
+1330 DMMQL
-1336 SHGYSEYDESTGK
+1336 GYSEYDESTGK

-1373 RIVDVIGKY
+1373 SIVDVIGKY

-1389 FENGDSSKIVE
+1389 IENGDSSKIVE
-1400 LSKKA
+1400 LSQKA

-1430 YSDAYPGAMPD
+1430 YSEAYPGAMPD
-1441 EERTRGIDAVKASID
+1441 DERTRGIDAVKASIE
-1456 RISSLSMTDTE
+1456 RISSLSMTETE

-1474 EEAKR
+1474 EEAKK

-1522 RKMMTTLDNIK
+1522 RKMMTALDNIK

-1558 KMMADKQSYQD
+1558 KMMADRQSYQE

-1583 MSGKIDK
+1583 MSGKVDK

-1603 IRESMRSGD
+1603 IRESMKSGD

-1634 RKEYYQRARD
+1634 RKEYYQRARE

-1675 LRDATDGFAKASAEV
+1675 LRDATEGFAKASAEV

-1764 SAAIERAGT
+1764 SAAIERAST
-1773 AASDAGEFEKRIYGD
+1773 ASSEAGEFEKRIYGE

-1821 RTIDRTIRNKFGKS
+1821 RTIDRKIRNKFGKS

-1860 QAIELDRLYRQRDAL
+1860 QAIELDRLYRQREAL

>member
-69 VKVMTDSSADSMRKM
+69 IRVMTDSSADSMRKM

-220 LSRAVQQISK
+220 LARAVQQISK

-338 VSIQLGELLS
+338 VSIQLGELIS

-418 KAFGKEGDKAYRA
+418 KAFGKDGDKAYRA
-431 RRMELMHL
+431 RRTELMHL

-494 RIAGIQE
+494 RIASIQE

-514 IDRYRISAENRAEI
+514 IDRYKISADNRAEI
-528 FDRQNRLSE
+528 FDKQNRLRE
-537 SEDRLEELR
+537 SEDRLAELR
-546 RNRSAAKSSVDRYRK
+546 RKRSEAKSRVDRYK
-561 TPEFSRYS
+561 KNPDYSRYRS
-569 SALSRMARTQTDIS
+569 DLSRMAKTQTEIS
-583 GRMHDLDLKM
+583 GRMHDLDLKI

-611 QYKAVSKSLEFAR
+611 QYKAVSKSLEFTR
-624 KKAMARIDFD
+624 KKAMARIDFE
-634 ALSTSDKEVSEID
+634 ALDRSEKDVSAID
-647 AQIKAESQRRRSLA
+647 AQIKAEKQTNRRLA
-661 NELKET
+661 KELKET

-681 TRQNRAAASGYSAQ
+681 TRQYRAAASGYSAQ
-695 VSAERQEKSRR
+695 VSSERQEKSRR

-711 RVSGRLSAAKSEE
+711 RVSGRLATAKAEE

-745 DAIVEQIR
+745 DAIVEQRR

-779 SGAIKDTGRSLKA
+779 SGAIKDTKKRLND
-792 LDDEAKSISKE
+792 LDDESKSISKE
-803 LPSILSNIERESK
+803 LPSLLSNVEKESK

-882 KRIADMMSRR
+882 RRIAEMMSRR

-898 VSSASNELLSGRN
+898 VASASNELLSGRN

-933 IDKAIEG
+933 IDKAIDA

-974 STRGSAV
+974 GTRGSAV
-981 RQAMEA
+981 RKALDA

-1014 DYLKSNAE
+1014 DYLKRNAE
-1022 LSRLLKSGKISDG
+1022 LSRLLKSGKISEG

-1062 LSQATLTEL
+1062 LSQATLAEL
-1071 KNAAAVRMSGVEYGK
+1071 KNAVSVRNSGVEYSK
-1086 ASGLIKAKSLA
+1086 ASGKVKAMA
-1097 VSFGTKALA
+1097 YGVAFGTKALA

-1126 GVSFAITKALD
+1126 GVSFAITKALE

-1150 EKLIDRYERLM
+1150 DRLIDRYERLM
-1161 EVMRGKR
+1161 EMMRGKR

-1174 SAQSYNDVAL
+1174 SAQSYNDIAL
-1184 IRSLGTEGL
+1184 IRSLGTEGP

-1284 DLVKAGGIRKVTT
+1284 DLVKAGGLGKVTT
-1297 RTRDDKSGV
+1297 RTRDDKSGITYAGAMAYHNPYRVNQLKPV
-1306 TFSHYIGTQQSQY
+1306 TMEEQ
-1319 AAIGVGGDSAK
+1319 AK
-1330 EARYMR
+1330 DMMQL
-1336 SHGYSEYDESTGK
+1336 GYSEYDESTGK

-1373 RIVDVIGKY
+1373 SIVDVIGKY

-1389 FENGDSSKIVE
+1389 IENGDSSKIVE
-1400 LSKKA
+1400 LSQKA

-1430 YSDAYPGAMPD
+1430 YSEAYPGAMPD

-1467 NTLEKFN
+1467 KTLEKFN
-1474 EEAKR
+1474 EEAKK

-1522 RKMMTTLDNIK
+1522 RKMMTALDNIK

-1539 DKVILPL
+1539 DKVIIPL

-1558 KMMADKQSYQD
+1558 KMMADRQSYQD

-1583 MSGKIDK
+1583 MSGKVDK

-1603 IRESMRSGD
+1603 IRESMKSGD

-1634 RKEYYQRARD
+1634 RKEYYQRARE

-1661 KDDAMHELNDIASK
+1661 KDDAMYELNDIASK
-1675 LRDATDGFAKASAEV
+1675 LRDATEGFAKASGEV
-1690 RRISV
+1690 RRVSV
-1695 DIADKIR
+1695 EIADKIR

-1743 SKGKRPGDREYDEAA
+1743 SKGKRPGDMEYDEAA

-1764 SAAIERAGT
+1764 SAAIERAVT
-1773 AASDAGEFEKRIYGD
+1773 ASSEAGEFEKRIYGE

-1860 QAIELDRLYRQRDAL
+1860 QAIELDRLYRQREAL
-1875 RNADSFAKNYSFF
+1875 KNADFFAKNYSFF
-1888 SETSFSAKELDALGR
+1888 SETSFSAKELDALGH